1 MPVERFPLGCGIIIL
16 SGLAY
21 HRFSIRFTI
30 FIGSFYVF
38 NRSSTAKFFAETQ
51 LTRRPSGNA
60 CRIFRLINQRVDF
73 FYTFFF
79 SITLQNFTP
88 GKAWLIHNG
97 DFFLTRSLRENGAV
111 ESSPFFLLFP
121 ILQTDFTGL
130 WVFFSFTKYEFCV
143 LLLLRDRHGWNG
155 KMNDKAQKKQR
166 YRFIF

>member
-16 SGLAY
+16 SGSAY
-21 HRFSIRFTI
+21 HRFSLRFTI

-38 NRSSTAKFFAETQ
+38 NRLSTAKFFAETQ

-73 FYTFFF
+73 FYIFFF

-97 DFFLTRSLRENGAV
+97 GYFFLTRSLRENGVV
-111 ESSPFFLLFP
+111 ESSLFFLTFSHSTNRFYGAMS
-121 ILQTDFTGL
+121 I
-130 WVFFSFTKYEFCV
+130 FFVYE
-143 LLLLRDRHGWNG
+143 
-155 KMNDKAQKKQR
+155 
-166 YRFIF
+166 I